1 MIELFWAWRVLLG
14 QIKMDDVPEMI
25 RDTCGKIVQELGEQM

>member
-14 QIKMDDVPEMI
+14 QISPGDVPGPLRETAM
-25 RDTCGKIVQELGEQM
+25 RYAEELKHDH